1 MVSPIV
7 DEIFT
12 DSRIVQ
18 TTWFNKEFFRVKQ
31 IVDQIVPTIRHEFTE
46 YVKRFFTNHLRGPFL
61 GICQSHLE
69 KIDLTLNYN
78 EEWITIILGSSL
90 KRISASFFSNLLFKF
105 FVAWKICLH
114 RRTREISI
122 RTEFLDLEFQIPW
135 KFLFFF
141 HRKIAEDWYLW
152 NNFISMRN
160 ILSLYLI
167 DKLRVSNQTRRLK

>member
-31 IVDQIVPTIRHEFTE
+31 IVDQIVPIIKHEFTE
-46 YVKRFFTNHLRGPFL
+46 YVKRFFTNHLRGP

-69 KIDLTLNYN
+69 EIDLTLNY

-90 KRISASFFSNLLFKF
+90 KRRKRISASFFSNLLFKF

-122 RTEFLDLEFQIPW
+122 RTEFLKDLEFQINHGNSFFSFIG
-135 KFLFFF
+135 KLLRIDICEIISFQCIIFL
-141 HRKIAEDWYLW
+141 IYIW
-152 NNFISMRN
+152 
-160 ILSLYLI
+160 
-167 DKLRVSNQTRRLK
+167 